1 MSGQF
6 FFFFFFNSSLSPLF
20 AGERGLPGK
29 LVLLL
34 TDAGGFLASALGIHS
49 CGRAGAGLAGGGS

>member
-6 FFFFFFNSSLSPLF
+6 FFFNPSLSLLF

-29 LVLLL
+29 LALLL
-34 TDAGGFLASALGIHS
+34 TDAGGFLGSALGIHT
-49 CGRAGAGLAGGGS
+49 CGRAGAGLGREGS